1 MPKGQGPLLLSLD
14 SIYTFTF
21 DVFGATDI
29 NTTGWNAKVGVGY
42 ANATGM
48 GPYGITA
55 QLTSPIPE
63 PETYAMLLAGLG
75 LMGFVARRRQR
86 KLAIA

>member
-1 MPKGQGPLLLSLD
+1 VGKGGSGTFYVSFVLDTKSLPD
-14 SIYTFTF
+14 SDTLHPSTGTFH
-21 DVFGATDI
+21 
-29 NTTGWNAKVGVGY
+29 
-42 ANATGM
+42 
-48 GPYGITA
+48 ITSV
-55 QLTSPIPE
+55 TPIPE